1 MLKMGL
7 IGLIPA
13 GMKNAGINTR
23 PVERIRN
30 MQPYLKAFI
39 VMSIVFLFQ
48 GCSGHIAH
56 NAAIDLFGEKGAA
69 LYRSNYVQCTKD
81 MDAAYQTFPIVRQKA
96 YVFKE
101 SSYTETVK
109 GQKKLSIKP
118 DSEYGIF
125 WPQVSTKKSD
135 DRTVTR
141 FTMRCV
147 ADVVDV
153 NHNRRLIE
161 IQRCVENQCMQAFKK
176 DDWWPDDLET
186 SFDGWGYETEPYP
199 IELLAACAGCKT
211 SEARLLA
218 EGDHDSNFVA
228 RNLEGQKS
236 LSPLFPNGREYDS
249 PFYEQMREIGGGY
262 SFGETK
268 MWKFRMGDFV
278 PLHMFDTHRYGE
290 NYRGRQR
297 HLNPRGDPH
306 LREIIFCDPMPDGS
320 FYITDTPVLAS
331 D

>member
-1 MLKMGL
+1 MRL
-7 IGLIPA
+7 IELIPA
-13 GMKNAGINTR
+13 GMKNAGLNTR
-23 PVERIRN
+23 PIERIRN

-69 LYRSNYVQCTKD
+69 LYVSNYIHCTKD

-101 SSYTETVK
+101 SSYTETHK
-109 GQKKLSIKP
+109 GKKKITIKP

-135 DRTVTR
+135 DRTVTL
-141 FTMRCV
+141 FTMQCV
-147 ADVVDV
+147 ADDVDV

-176 DDWWPDDLET
+176 DDWWPNDLET

-199 IELLAACAGCKT
+199 LEQLAACAGCKT

-236 LSPLFPNGREYDS
+236 SSPLPPNGTEYDS
-249 PFYEQMREIGGGY
+249 PFYEQMRKIGGGY
-262 SFGETK
+262 SFGETRMK
-268 MWKFRMGDFV
+268 KFEMGDFV
-278 PLHMFDTHRYGE
+278 PRHMFDTHRYGE
-290 NYRGRQR
+290 NYRRR

>member
-1 MLKMGL
+1 
-7 IGLIPA
+7 
-13 GMKNAGINTR
+13 
-23 PVERIRN
+23 
-30 MQPYLKAFI
+30 
-39 VMSIVFLFQ
+39 
-48 GCSGHIAH
+48 
-56 NAAIDLFGEKGAA
+56 
-69 LYRSNYVQCTKD
+69 

-109 GQKKLSIKP
+109 GKKSITIKP

-141 FTMRCV
+141 FTMQCV
-147 ADVVDV
+147 ADDVDV

-176 DDWWPDDLET
+176 DDWWPNDLET

-199 IELLAACAGCKT
+199 IEQLAACAGCKT

-236 LSPLFPNGREYDS
+236 SSPLPPNGTIYDS
-249 PFYEQMREIGGGY
+249 PFYEQMMHIGGGY
-262 SFGETK
+262 SFGETRMK
-268 MWKFRMGDFV
+268 KFEMGDFV
-278 PLHMFDTHRYGE
+278 PRHMFDTHRYGE
-290 NYRGRQR
+290 NYRRR

>member
-1 MLKMGL
+1 MRL

-13 GMKNAGINTR
+13 GMKHASINTI
-23 PVERIRN
+23 PIERIRN

-69 LYRSNYVQCTKD
+69 LYRSNYVQCTND

-101 SSYTETVK
+101 K
-109 GQKKLSIKP
+109 GVLHSHKGKKSMTIKP

-125 WPQVSTKKSD
+125 WPQISTKKGD
-135 DRTVTR
+135 DWTEIRY
-141 FTMRCV
+141 TMQCV
-147 ADVVDV
+147 ADDIDV

-176 DDWWPDDLET
+176 DDWWPNDLET

-199 IELLAACAGCKT
+199 IEQLAACAGCKA

-218 EGDHDSNFVA
+218 EGDHDANFVA

-236 LSPLFPNGREYDS
+236 TSPLFPNGKHYDS
-249 PFYEQMREIGGGY
+249 PFHENWL
-262 SFGETK
+262 
-268 MWKFRMGDFV
+268 WKFKMGDFV
-278 PLHMFDTHRYGE
+278 PRHMFD
-290 NYRGRQR
+290 NYRAFRD
-297 HLNPRGDPH
+297 RGDPH
-306 LREIIFCDPMPDGS
+306 LREIIFCDPNPDGS
-320 FYITDTPVLAS
+320 FYITDIPVLAS

>member
-1 MLKMGL
+1 
-7 IGLIPA
+7 
-13 GMKNAGINTR
+13 
-23 PVERIRN
+23 

-69 LYRSNYVQCTKD
+69 LYVSNYIHCTKD

-101 SSYTETVK
+101 SSYTETHK
-109 GQKKLSIKP
+109 GTKKITIKP

-135 DRTVTR
+135 DRTVTL
-141 FTMRCV
+141 FTMQCV

-176 DDWWPDDLET
+176 DDWWPNDLET

-199 IELLAACAGCKT
+199 LEQLAACAGCKT

-236 LSPLFPNGREYDS
+236 SSPLPPNGREYDS
-249 PFYEQMREIGGGY
+249 PFYEQMMEIGGGY
-262 SFGETK
+262 SFGETR
-268 MWKFRMGDFV
+268 MVKFEMGDFV
-278 PLHMFDTHRYGE
+278 PRHMFDTHRSGE
-290 NYRGRQR
+290 SQFPRYMRPEEGTV
-297 HLNPRGDPH
+297 RGDPH
-306 LREIIFCDPMPDGS
+306 LREIIFCDPNPDGS
-320 FYITDTPVLAS
+320 FYITDIPVLAS